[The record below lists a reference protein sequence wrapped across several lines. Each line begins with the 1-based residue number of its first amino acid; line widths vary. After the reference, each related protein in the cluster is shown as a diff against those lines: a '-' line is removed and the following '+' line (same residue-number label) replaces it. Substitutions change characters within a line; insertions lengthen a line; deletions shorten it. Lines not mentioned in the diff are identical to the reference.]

1 MSSGSGDGSLMSRAS
16 SAEKTGNEKVWER
29 DELLVKVEEDK
40 TVMYRWWRAKKR
52 FIDVDSNVAVH
63 LVRNALGGVRIEI

>member
-1 MSSGSGDGSLMSRAS
+1 MGGQKLSSGSGDGSLMSRAS

-40 TVMYRWWRAKKR
+40 TVMYRW
-52 FIDVDSNVAVH
+52 
-63 LVRNALGGVRIEI
+63 